1 MSTVHVTICNVF
13 RSATAF
19 SSTCQAVHHLPLIF
33 QTFLDML
40 EQGIVALI
48 FRAKELEGAL
58 SRLEER
64 LITIRDIAS
73 GEAKIHLHEKEE
85 LLHDLWTR
93 FGGNRKQLSF
103 LNRNLRAL
111 KLIYEYHGLADRC
124 VASTQSELETMRVA
138 LEDLRPLAAT
148 PLLIASDLSVE
159 MIMEQIKTG
168 AERLRVRQRDV
179 EEAKRTKGVS
189 YRSVSSQ
196 VFDT

>member
-1 MSTVHVTICNVF
+1 MCNFF

-40 EQGIVALI
+40 EQGIVTLI
-48 FRAKELEGAL
+48 VRAKELEGAL

-73 GEAKIHLHEKEE
+73 GEAKIHLHEKDE

-124 VASTQSELETMRVA
+124 VASTQAELETMSQA
-138 LEDLRPLAAT
+138 LEDLRPLAAV
-148 PLLIASDLSVE
+148 PLLVSSDLSVE
-159 MIMEQIKTG
+159 MIMDQIKTG
-168 AERLRVRQRDV
+168 AERLRVRQKDV
-179 EEAKRTKGVS
+179 EAAKRTDSTS
-189 YRSVSSQ
+189 YRSISSQ
-196 VFDT
+196 VFDV

>member
-1 MSTVHVTICNVF
+1 MCNF
-13 RSATAF
+13 FWSATAF

-40 EQGIVALI
+40 EQGIVTLI
-48 FRAKELEGAL
+48 VRAKELEGAL

-73 GEAKIHLHEKEE
+73 GEAKIHLHEKDE

-124 VASTQSELETMRVA
+124 VASTQAELETMSQA
-138 LEDLRPLAAT
+138 LEDLRPLAAV
-148 PLLIASDLSVE
+148 PLLVSSDLSVE
-159 MIMEQIKTG
+159 MIMDQIKTG
-168 AERLRVRQRDV
+168 AERLRVCQKDV
-179 EEAKRTKGVS
+179 EAAKRTDSTS
-189 YRSVSSQ
+189 YRSISSQ
-196 VFDT
+196 VFDV

>member
-1 MSTVHVTICNVF
+1 MCNAF
-13 RSATAF
+13 RSAAAF
-19 SSTCQAVHHLPLIF
+19 SATCQAVHHLPLIF

-73 GEAKIHLHEKEE
+73 GEAKIHLHEKDE

-93 FGGNRKQLSF
+93 FGGNRKQLSL

-124 VASTQSELETMRVA
+124 VASTQAELETMREA
-138 LEDLRPLAAT
+138 LEDLRPLASA
-148 PLLIASDLSVE
+148 PLLVASDLSVE
-159 MIMEQIKTG
+159 MVMEQIKTG
-168 AERLRVRQRDV
+168 AERLRVRQKDV
-179 EEAKRTKGVS
+179 EEAKRTEGAA
-189 YRSVSSQ
+189 YRSISTQ

>member
-1 MSTVHVTICNVF
+1 
-13 RSATAF
+13 
-19 SSTCQAVHHLPLIF
+19 
-33 QTFLDML
+33 ML

-58 SRLEER
+58 YRLEER

-93 FGGNRKQLSF
+93 FGGNRRQLSF
-103 LNRNLRAL
+103 LNRNLHAL

-124 VASTQSELETMRVA
+124 VASTQSELETMREA

-148 PLLIASDLSVE
+148 PLLVASDLSVE

-168 AERLRVRQRDV
+168 AERLRERQREVDK
-179 EEAKRTKGVS
+179 AKRTESKS
-189 YRSVSSQ
+189 YRSLSSQ